1 METTREAAR
10 ESKHTELVHDL
21 KELLERNYDAEKGY
35 KKAVEHAKNG
45 NLKRFLKNQA
55 AKRNRFATELEKQLH
70 QLNDPQTDKNGSV
83 LGNLHRFWLEFRSS
97 LSKHDDESLL
107 EECIR
112 GENASVK
119 IYEKKL
125 EKTIYSSD
133 LRMLLES
140 QLASIRETLS
150 EVKILEDLED

>member
-10 ESKHTELVHDL
+10 ESKHKELVHDL

-35 KKAVEHAKNG
+35 KKAVEHAKNS
-45 NLKRFLKNQA
+45 NLKHFLMNQA
-55 AKRNRFATELEKQLH
+55 AKRNHFATELER
-70 QLNDPQTDKNGSV
+70 QLNSLNDHQTDKSGSV

-112 GENASVK
+112 GEKASVR

-125 EKTIYSSD
+125 EKRIYSND
-133 LRMLLES
+133 MKLLLES
-140 QLASIRETLS
+140 QLASIRETLA
-150 EVKILEDLED
+150 EVKVLEDLED